1 MKTSLSKNLRIQ
13 SRKII
18 RLAFLILTFPAL
30 INIAFGQ
37 TNLCSRDFIETEVL
51 ATPTNTSNATVHV
64 NCNIVL
70 QPQDVVKKRIL
81 FEGAEDSGLT
91 LDCNGA
97 TTGDRATIDGGKG
110 RFGWKDVIEVK
121 SREENG
127 TWNRPANITVRDCNI
142 IGSIR
147 VWGRCP
153 NSDCASLKDSS
164 SKQGHTRRMRA
175 SAPRNI
181 VFDNITLTGTGR
193 NPLYFG
199 PGVTGSK
206 LLNSEIKGKST
217 KVGIYLDAESA
228 RNVIDGNTI
237 HVSTGGGSWYR
248 DSEPLIAVDGSSS
261 NRIINNF
268 FSKTN
273 HGGIYL
279 YRNCGYKGVSRHATP
294 SRNLIINNIFYYN
307 RYRGSNRAIHV
318 GAHDGYDY
326 RSFPIWGTCHDDKKN
341 SVGSGVSDRDH
352 ARHNAVMQ
360 NQFYKRPQ
368 KDVIQIG
375 RGGNPLIKTDIA
387 AWGVTNKFHLPV
399 YIDHNE
405 TVTDATVNKT
415 RRAGCFLESSQ
426 TFMQHGE
433 IRSNVSNVGGRLCSR
448 QDRCDNSY
456 LQRGATTDCRD
467 ITEVAFDCRVEGDN
481 NGCETVATCPG
492 NDRIIASKAVC
503 NLEFGS
509 VSQSLVNNLN
519 SNLIS
524 VSTPS
529 DKISKGSCHVG
540 SNKTSKDKIGI
551 QFVNGLRSVAVGCK
565 EHDRNGGDCH
575 IKGSLYCR

>member
-1 MKTSLSKNLRIQ
+1 MKTVLSKNERRWGCK
-13 SRKII
+13 SI
-18 RLAFLILTFPAL
+18 RLAIAILIFPAF
-30 INIAFGQ
+30 INIATSQ
-37 TNLCSRDFIETEVL
+37 TNVCSRNFIETEVL
-51 ATPTNTSNATVHV
+51 ADPTEPLNATINV

-70 QPQDVVKKRIL
+70 RPQDIVKKRML
-81 FEGAEDSGLT
+81 FEGGEDSGLT

-97 TTGDRATIDGGKG
+97 TLDGGKG
-110 RFGWKDVIEVK
+110 RFDWKDVIEVK
-121 SREENG
+121 SRKENE
-127 TWNRPANITVRDCNI
+127 TWNRPSNIIVRDCNI

-181 VFDNITLTGTGR
+181 VFDNIVLTGTGR

-228 RNVIDGNTI
+228 RNIIDGNTI
-237 HVSTGGGSWYR
+237 HVSTGDDQFR
-248 DSEPLIAVDGSSS
+248 RSEPLIAVDGSSS

-268 FSKTN
+268 FSN
-273 HGGIYL
+273 LSHGGIYL
-279 YRNCGYKGVSRHATP
+279 YRNCGFKGVSRHATP
-294 SRNLIINNIFYYN
+294 SRNLIINNIFFYN
-307 RYRGSNRAIHV
+307 RYRGGNRAIHV

-326 RSFPIWGTCHDDKKN
+326 RSFPIWGTCKADNDN
-341 SVGSGVSDRDH
+341 DFGSGVSDRDY
-352 ARHNAVMQ
+352 ARHNIVMQ
-360 NQFYKRPQ
+360 NQFYKRPG

-375 RGGNPLIKTDIA
+375 RGGNPPIKTDIA
-387 AWGVTNKFHLPV
+387 TWGITNKFHLPV
-399 YIDHNE
+399 YINHNE

-415 RRAGCFLESSQ
+415 RRAGCFIESSQ
-426 TFMQHGE
+426 TFVQHGE
-433 IRSNVSNVGGRLCSR
+433 NIVNVSNVGGRLCSR
-448 QDRCDNSY
+448 QDRCDNSF
-456 LQRGATTDCRD
+456 LRRGTAIDCRE
-467 ITEVAFDCRVEGDN
+467 ITEVAFDCRVEGN
-481 NGCETVATCPG
+481 NSGCDTVATCPG
-492 NDRIIASKAVC
+492 SDRIIASKAVC

-509 VSQSLVNNLN
+509 VSQSLLDNLGN
-519 SNLIS
+519 NLIS
-524 VSTPS
+524 VSMPS
-529 DKISKGSCHVG
+529 DTVSRGSCYVG
-540 SNKTSKDKIGI
+540 SSKTSKDKIGI
-551 QFVNGLRSVAVGCK
+551 QFVNGRRSVSVGCK